1 MHFSITFLICLLS
14 VSGFQF
20 NRQCRSSNNFRLNDA
35 RLAVD
40 LESLSRPELQSLAKA
55 FGIKANAKSSDL
67 VQQLGAIKSA
77 GTVPTSTKPTKPTE
91 VEVSKPPSPPPAAVP
106 EEKVSR
112 LQERA
117 LAKKKL
123 VAASQTEKTAN
134 SISTTS
140 IRNSQLQADVSSQLQ
155 SLRENEEKEMER
167 MERLKATQVREK
179 ASLM

>member
-55 FGIKANAKSSDL
+55 FGIKANGKSSDL

-77 GTVPTSTKPTKPTE
+77 GTVPTSTIDILVFLAIFSIIKLSSFAVMFT
-91 VEVSKPPSPPPAAVP
+91 PSYYLVY
-106 EEKVSR
+106 
-112 LQERA
+112 
-117 LAKKKL
+117 KKL
-123 VAASQTEKTAN
+123 FLYRTGFSRCY
-134 SISTTS
+134 I
-140 IRNSQLQADVSSQLQ
+140 LFLY
-155 SLRENEEKEMER
+155 L
-167 MERLKATQVREK
+167 
-179 ASLM
+179 